1 MKSEYN
7 SWINALFYSKAIR
20 MEKFLQNKYN
30 KRFAPPENQFAT
42 EHYQPRK
49 IKIYDI

>member
-1 MKSEYN
+1 MD
-7 SWINALFYSKAIR
+7 
-20 MEKFLQNKYN
+20 KFLQNKYN
-30 KRFAPPENQFAT
+30 KRFTPPPESQFAT